1 MKTSDE
7 FAQLMSDKNP
17 NLAKRPEGG
26 FTVSAPKE
34 TPKLTGFE
42 YFWCALPM
50 GITVMGG
57 AVGGLIAGM
66 AVIAN
71 LTIFRSSRT
80 PSKKY
85 ILSTVVLIGTFIA
98 WWAAAL
104 TLLTI
109 FPGLRRH

>member
-1 MKTSDE
+1 MKTPDE

-17 NLAKRPEGG
+17 NLAKRPEGN

-42 YFWCALPM
+42 YFWCALPI
-50 GITVMGG
+50 GILVVGG
-57 AVGGLIAGM
+57 AVGGVFAGIAVTG
-66 AVIAN
+66 N
-71 LTIFRSSRT
+71 LAIFRSRRT
-80 PSKKY
+80 LSKKY
-85 ILSTVVLIGTFIA
+85 ILSASMLIGTFIA

-104 TLLTI
+104 TLMTI